1 MVFICVVFSVTNVC
15 GYAHFLGLTIEIVTS
30 ITLILSVGLAL
41 DYAAHVGVIF
51 SCQKYGTRQE
61 KTKRTLGYAACYM
74 HMRSRDIFDF
84 FFSEIGTA
92 VLNGGVS
99 TFLAFFLLAFSD
111 SYVFL
116 TFFKVRR
123 IGYP

>member
-1 MVFICVVFSVTNVC
+1 MTATSWPFQICIMVFICVVFSVTNVC

-61 KTKRTLGYAACYM
+61 KTKRTLG
-74 HMRSRDIFDF
+74 
-84 FFSEIGTA
+84 EIGPA

-99 TFLAFFLLAFSD
+99 TFLAFFFAGF
-111 SYVFL
+111 
-116 TFFKVRR
+116 
-123 IGYP
+123 

>member
-1 MVFICVVFSVTNVC
+1 MVEKSVTSICRSFVDSTCCFKEIYFQICIMVFICVVFSVTNVC

-61 KTKRTLGYAACYM
+61 KTKRTLGYA
-74 HMRSRDIFDF
+74 
-84 FFSEIGTA
+84 
-92 VLNGGVS
+92 
-99 TFLAFFLLAFSD
+99 
-111 SYVFL
+111 
-116 TFFKVRR
+116 
-123 IGYP
+123 